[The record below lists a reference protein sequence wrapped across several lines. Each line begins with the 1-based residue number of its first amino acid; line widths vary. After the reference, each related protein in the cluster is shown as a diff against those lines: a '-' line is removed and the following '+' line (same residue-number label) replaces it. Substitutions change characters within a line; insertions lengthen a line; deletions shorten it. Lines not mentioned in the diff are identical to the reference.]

1 MREVT
6 PHYTAGSGI
15 RPPTR
20 RGKVRGVAREIVPG
34 GGMELWHCDHDHAPG
49 VRSCQDL
56 TVAQRTDALQCAQ
69 AWLNRQIAAR
79 LIMDMPVLTE
89 DQDEAQ
95 QAAGAVVTEIP
106 GGADPLRVPEDTIGD
121 WRPGD
126 RAFLIPDDDVTFPG
140 EPG

>member
-6 PHYTAGSGI
+6 PHYTAGLGI

-20 RGKVRGVAREIVPG
+20 RGKVPG
-34 GGMELWHCDHDHAPG
+34 GGMELWSCGHDHATG

-56 TVAQRTDALQCAQ
+56 TDAQRAEAQ
-69 AWLNRQIAAR
+69 ACSKAWLEQQIAGG
-79 LIMDMPVLTE
+79 LIVAMPVLTE
-89 DQDEAQ
+89 DEDEAQ
-95 QAAGAVVTEIP
+95 QAAEAIVIEIP
-106 GGADPLRVPEDTIGD
+106 DGADPLRVLEDTIRD
-121 WRPGD
+121 RWPGD